1 MDLGPDWGGEVAM
14 GLGYVADGFSFLF
27 SDGDGSKRGTGVY
40 HDDGALFG
48 LDHGKADGSSELAG
62 GGFVGVVNLGSA
74 AGGGYGVS
82 ALISSCGRVDGDG
95 GSASGTI
102 DRLGEARSLDSFSI
116 GGAVEKVRAKSMGGG
131 GYSGGSLSG
140 GVGGIVSSRH
150 SSFSSNHSSGVVG

>member
-74 AGGGYGVS
+74 SGGGYWVS
-82 ALISSCGRVDGDG
+82 ALVSSCGRADGDG

-102 DRLGEARSLDSFSI
+102 DWVGEARSLDSLSI
-116 GGAVEKVRAKSMGGG
+116 GGALEKGRAKSMGGG
-131 GYSGGSLSG
+131 GDGGGSLSG

-150 SSFSSNHSSGVVG
+150 SSFSSNHSSGAVG